1 MCDYLF
7 ILTHLPY
14 HFFNHLY
21 FFHLMC
27 AYNQVKV
34 SLSFGTLSI
43 IFTTLSIIFTTIS
56 KKQKQKQKKSFS
68 L

>member
-14 HFFNHLY
+14 HFFIIY
-21 FFHLMC
+21 IFFHIMC

-34 SLSFGTLSI
+34 SLSFG
-43 IFTTLSIIFTTIS
+43 TLSIIFTTIS